1 MFILNNL
8 GRLICC
14 YKTANISV
22 KTFQFIYLL
31 RTRRI
36 KQQKSIL
43 IRPSIK
49 IIYKLQTATEFL
61 IASQSVTGS
70 TEPLSSCTIGIHIT
84 YSLNCS

>member
-8 GRLICC
+8 GRLFCC

-22 KTFQFIYLL
+22 KNFSVYLL
-31 RTRRI
+31 I
-36 KQQKSIL
+36 KNETYKTAKSIL